1 MPLNDSLKLNEPSVF
16 SGHLLTPF
24 HTDPVFRAGTTYYW
38 PGIILFLVLI
48 LYVSIKVYD
57 PKKILKIFA
66 SVFSLQASKQLF
78 REDYKLTK
86 RVSVFL
92 TISFVLVISFLI
104 HITNHYFGFILSG
117 VSPLKQYGFFLVVVC
132 LVYSAKFLSSY
143 LLSYVVSNT
152 ELDREYFFNIFVFSQ
167 TLGVILFPM
176 IILIQFSKY
185 PAEWFLY
192 PAVII
197 CGGFYVLR
205 LFRGFVISVLEQNI
219 GILYIFLYLC
229 ALEILPLLVLVKFL
243 LTTFK

>member
-1 MPLNDSLKLNEPSVF
+1 MPVNDSLNLNEPSVF
-16 SGHLLTPF
+16 AGHLLAPF
-24 HTDPVFRAGTTYYW
+24 HADPVFRAGTTYYW
-38 PGIILFLVLI
+38 PGIILFLVLT

-57 PKKILKIFA
+57 PKKIYKIFA

-78 REDYKLTK
+78 REDYKLNK

-92 TISFVLVISFLI
+92 TISFILVISFLI
-104 HITNHYFGFILSG
+104 YMTNHYFGFILSD
-117 VSPLKQYGFFLVVVC
+117 VSPLKQYVFFLVTVC
-132 LVYSAKFLSSY
+132 LVYSIRFLVSY
-143 LLSYVVSNT
+143 LLSFVVSNT
-152 ELDREYFFNIFVFSQ
+152 ELDREYFFNTFVFSQ
-167 TLGVILFPM
+167 TLGLILFPM
-176 IILIQFSKY
+176 IVLIQFSKY

-197 CGGFYVLR
+197 CAGFYVLR
-205 LFRGFVISVLEQNI
+205 LFRGFVISVLEQNV

>member
-1 MPLNDSLKLNEPSVF
+1 MPLNDSLTLNEPSVF
-16 SGHLLTPF
+16 TGHLLTPL
-24 HTDPVFRAGTTYYW
+24 HADPLFRAGTTYYW
-38 PGIILFLVLI
+38 PGIILFLVLV

-57 PKKILKIFA
+57 PKKIYKIFA

-78 REDYKLTK
+78 REDYKLNK

-92 TISFVLVISFLI
+92 SISFVLVISFLI
-104 HITNHYFGFILSG
+104 HITNRYFGLMLNG
-117 VSPLKQYGFFLVVVC
+117 VAPLKQYGFFLTVVC
-132 LVYSAKFLSSY
+132 LVYTAKFLASY
-143 LLSYVVSNT
+143 LLSFIVSYS
-152 ELDREYFFNIFVFSQ
+152 ELDKEYSFNIFVFSQ

-176 IILIQFSKY
+176 IILVQFSKY

-192 PAVII
+192 PALII

-205 LFRGFVISVLEQNI
+205 LFRGFVISVLEQNV

>member
-1 MPLNDSLKLNEPSVF
+1 MPLNDSLKLNELSVF
-16 SGHLLTPF
+16 TGHLLSPR
-24 HTDPVFRAGTTYYW
+24 HTDPIFRAGTTYYW

-57 PKKILKIFA
+57 PKKIYKIFA

-78 REDYKLTK
+78 REDYKLNK

-92 TISFVLVISFLI
+92 TISFTLVISFLI
-104 HITNHYFGFILSG
+104 YITNHYFGFILSG
-117 VSPLKQYGFFLVVVC
+117 VSPLQQYAFFLLVVC
-132 LVYSAKFLSSY
+132 LAYTVRSLVSY
-143 LLSYVVSNT
+143 LLSFVVANT
-152 ELDREYFFNIFVFSQ
+152 ELDREYFFNTFVFSQ

-197 CGGFYVLR
+197 CGGFYVMR
-205 LFRGFVISVLEQNI
+205 LFRGFVISVLEQNV